1 MATRDVP
8 HETPVP
14 PPDPDRLRILE
25 EAGGRLEPL
34 SPLGASLAGIDLRS
48 DRPEDA
54 VLTALEAEM
63 ANRGFIVFKGQQGLT
78 AEQLVQACQWWGGRA
93 LHSTHGVHP
102 ATPGGNRH
110 IFRLSNDQHQGI
122 LGVGP
127 LFHNDGA
134 FCEAPFSHV
143 AYHMVRVPEHGGGTV
158 FAHLGAAFD
167 ALPAATQ
174 ARWQRLSS
182 VNATTGVVHPLVH
195 DHPVS
200 GRRSVWLH
208 LGMTGAVIESSPG
221 GSEHRLLDED
231 ELTALCRDYNALLS
245 DGIDQGYTLPYEYE
259 PGDCVF
265 IDNYA
270 VAHKAAGAAH
280 RPAAEQGLRIMHRA
294 TIKAPFE
301 NFAPGHGLPQVLDI
315 GGPNPFG
322 RGVWKAGG
330 IGFRWDATAPMQ
342 N

>member
-1 MATRDVP
+1 MATEDATHAWP
-8 HETPVP
+8 IP
-14 PPDPDRLRILE
+14 PLE
-25 EAGGRLEPL
+25 AGRVRTIEGAGGRLAPL
-34 SPLGASLAGIDLRS
+34 APVGATLEGIDLRG
-48 DRPEDA
+48 DRPADD
-54 VLTALEAEM
+54 VLAALEAEM
-63 ANRGFIVFKGQQGLT
+63 ASRGFIVFKGQQGLT
-78 AEQLVQACQWWGGRA
+78 ADELVKACEWWGGRA

-110 IFRLSNDQHQGI
+110 IFRLSNDQHYGI

-195 DHPVS
+195 DHPIS

-208 LGMTGAVIESSPG
+208 LGMTGAVIESSPEG
-221 GSEHRLLDED
+221 DQHRLLDAG
-231 ELTALCRDYNALLS
+231 ELTALCQAYNRLLS
-245 DGIDQGYTLPYEYE
+245 DGIDNGYTLPYHYE

-270 VAHKAAGAAH
+270 VAHKAAAEAH

-301 NFAPGHGLPQVLDI
+301 SFPPGHGLPQALDI

-322 RGVWKAGG
+322 QGVWKAGG
-330 IGFRWDATAPMQ
+330 LGFRWDDSLRMQ

>member
-1 MATRDVP
+1 MATPNAPR
-8 HETPVP
+8 EAPVP
-14 PPDPDRLRILE
+14 APDPDRVRTIE
-25 EAGGRLEPL
+25 AAGGQLAPL
-34 SPLGASLAGIDLRS
+34 SPVGARLDGIDLQGERPARS
-48 DRPEDA
+48 

-63 ANRGFIVFKGQQGLT
+63 ASRGFIVFKGQQGLG
-78 AEQLVQACQWWGGRA
+78 AEELVRACQWWGGGA

-110 IFRLSNDQHQGI
+110 IFRLSNDQYHGI

-208 LGMTGAVIESSPG
+208 LGMTGAVIESSPDG
-221 GSEHRLLDED
+221 KEHRLLDES
-231 ELTALCRDYNALLS
+231 ELTALCQAYNALLG
-245 DGIDQGYTLPYEYE
+245 DGIGKGYTLPYEYE

-270 VAHKAAGAAH
+270 VAHKAASEAH

-301 NFAPGHGLPQVLDI
+301 AFAPRFGLPQVLDI

-322 RGVWKAGG
+322 QGVWQAGG